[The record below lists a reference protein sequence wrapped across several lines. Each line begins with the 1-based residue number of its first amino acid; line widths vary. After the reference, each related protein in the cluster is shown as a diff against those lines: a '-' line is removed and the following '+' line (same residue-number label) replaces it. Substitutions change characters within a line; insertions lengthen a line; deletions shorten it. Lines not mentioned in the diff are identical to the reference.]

1 MLTFTSF
8 GSGSC
13 GNCYYLGTPQ
23 ESIIIDAGVGIRK
36 IKKHFSE
43 YGVNKANIKGI
54 LITHD
59 HSDHIKSAG
68 LLSDELNVHVY
79 TTANIHEGLNRNYM
93 MNHKVSL
100 QHRVDV
106 EEGAEFH
113 LGGFTITPFSL
124 PHDATENMGYYI
136 KYGDVSFCV
145 MTDLGAITENVNKY
159 LSQSNYIVF
168 ESNYDVDMLRTG
180 RYPEQLKDRIM
191 SGEGHISNAQ
201 AAQAVAENFH
211 PGVKNVW
218 LCHLSEENNHPELA
232 RKTMETYLRSFGI
245 IAGVDFKL
253 EVLRRKVPTGPFYL
267 PVGSDETV

>member
-43 YGVNKANIKGI
+43 YGVNRANIKGI

-68 LLSDELNVHVY
+68 LLSDELNVPVF
-79 TTANIHEGLNRNYM
+79 TTENIHDGLNRNFM

-100 QHRVDV
+100 QHKSIVNEG
-106 EEGAEFH
+106 EEFQI
-113 LGGFTITPFSL
+113 GGFSITPFAL

-136 KYGDVSFCV
+136 RYGEAAFCV
-145 MTDLGAITENVNKY
+145 MTDVGEITDNVNAY
-159 LSQSNYIVF
+159 LSKSNYIVF

-180 RYPEQLKDRIM
+180 RYPEHLKDRIM

-201 AAQAVAENFH
+201 AAQAVACNFH
-211 PGVKNVW
+211 SGIRNVW

-232 RKTMETYLRSFGI
+232 RKTMETHLRSFGI
-245 IAGVDFKL
+245 IAGVDFQL
-253 EVLRRKVPTGPFYL
+253 EVLKRKVPTGPFSL
-267 PVGSDETV
+267 PTEGLE